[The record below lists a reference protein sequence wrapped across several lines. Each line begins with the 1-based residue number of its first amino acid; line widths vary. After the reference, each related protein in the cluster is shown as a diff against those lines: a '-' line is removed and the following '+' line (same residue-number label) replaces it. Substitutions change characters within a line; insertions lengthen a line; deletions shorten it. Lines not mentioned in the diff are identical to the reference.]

1 VGEHPSRLLRY
12 SLTPK
17 GYIDP
22 IQKGLNGDLQTLLSI
37 SFAADQRILK

>member
-1 VGEHPSRLLRY
+1 MGKHLSRLLRY

-22 IQKGLNGDLQTLLSI
+22 IEKGLHGDLQTPSTT
-37 SFAADQRILK
+37 SFATIQQFLK